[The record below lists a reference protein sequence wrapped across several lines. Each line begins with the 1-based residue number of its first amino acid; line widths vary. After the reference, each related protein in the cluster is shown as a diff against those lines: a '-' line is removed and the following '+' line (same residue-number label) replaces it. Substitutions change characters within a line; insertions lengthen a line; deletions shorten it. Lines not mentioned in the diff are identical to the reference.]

1 MSLNLPTQLRSLM
14 MDYRFSIKNRF
25 EVLMIFA
32 ILGTSK
38 SSVYRKCFSF
48 SLFLARNSLLAC
60 IDKLPTLSISFRE
73 SSLSFKVFSSAI
85 KTQYFRP
92 ICFSFKKEAIF
103 FSWYSKITYSI
114 TTEMPRVIKLFVK
127 LMILSQNK
135 SM

>member
-1 MSLNLPTQLRSLM
+1 MSLNLPTQPQSLM

-60 IDKLPTLSISFRE
+60 IDKLPTLSISFLE
-73 SSLSFKVFSSAI
+73 PSLSFKVF
-85 KTQYFRP
+85 
-92 ICFSFKKEAIF
+92 F
-103 FSWYSKITYSI
+103 FGH
-114 TTEMPRVIKLFVK
+114 
-127 LMILSQNK
+127 
-135 SM
+135 